1 MDLHEKVV
9 ISQQVIA
16 REVGEELV
24 ILDLAG
30 GTYFGLDAVGMRIW
44 QLMGESKSLAEIC
57 EVMLDEYDVSRAE
70 LERDIM
76 ILAGELST
84 RNLISLAS

>member
-24 ILDLAG
+24 ILDLSG
-30 GTYFGLDAVGMRIW
+30 GTYFGLDAVGARIW

>member
-1 MDLHEKVV
+1 MDLHEKVE
-9 ISQQVIA
+9 ISSQVIA
-16 REVGEELV
+16 REVGDELV

-30 GTYFGLDAVGMRIW
+30 GTYFGLDAVGRRIW
-44 QLMGESKSLAEIC
+44 QLMRESKSLAEIC
-57 EVMLDEYDVSRAE
+57 EVMLDEYDVSRRE

-76 ILAGELST
+76 ILAEELST

>member
-1 MDLHEKVV
+1 MDLDEKVV

-24 ILDLAG
+24 ILDLSG
-30 GTYFGLDAVGMRIW
+30 GTYFGLDAVGARIW

>member
-1 MDLHEKVV
+1 MDLYEKVV
-9 ISQQVIA
+9 ITQQVIA

-57 EVMLDEYDVSRAE
+57 EVMLDEYDVSRTE

-76 ILAGELST
+76 ILAEELST